1 MTARQVSTLV
11 FFFIFCSASPQ
22 DPVRFA
28 KEIKNIES
36 KYSGAQLS
44 PGLIVFTGSSS
55 LRLWDNLEE
64 FFPSKKIINTA
75 FGGSQMSDL
84 IYYADTVIVK
94 YKPAQVFIYEGD
106 NDLAAGEKPEDI
118 AREAALLLDAI
129 HGKLPDTQIILI
141 SAKPSPVRWALKDQY
156 FRLNA
161 KYRDLE
167 KGRSYLKY
175 IDLWTP
181 LIGPNGRPRGE
192 LYISDSLHI
201 NNDGYKLWAV
211 EIKKVLK

>member
-1 MTARQVSTLV
+1 MRSRYIFTIGFL
-11 FFFIFCSASPQ
+11 FIFCSASPQ
-22 DPVRFA
+22 DPTRFA
-28 KEIKNIES
+28 KEIKAIES
-36 KYSGAQLS
+36 RYSGTQPSA
-44 PGLIVFTGSSS
+44 GLIVFTGSSS
-55 LRLWDNLEE
+55 LRRWENLQE

-84 IYYADTVIVK
+84 IYYADTVIIK
-94 YKPAQVFIYEGD
+94 YKPLQVFIYEGD
-106 NDLAAGEKPEDI
+106 NDIAAGEKPEDI
-118 AREAALLLDAI
+118 TREAALLLDRI
-129 HGKLPDTQIILI
+129 HIKLPDTQIILI
-141 SAKPSPVRWALKDQY
+141 SAKPSPIRWTLKDQY
-156 FRLNA
+156 ERLNA
-161 KYRDLE
+161 MYHDLE

-181 LIGPNGRPRGE
+181 LIGSNGRPRGE